1 MGFAVTLKARNGGK
15 KKEEKRAH
23 IRDLFRNIVQKKIA
37 MYKVQVN
44 HNDAIEID
52 PSGISSGEVK
62 VDGKIQQ
69 TNVHQIDHRRISIL
83 LETTS
88 FVAEITD
95 YNETMK
101 EMTIKINNHP
111 YQVHLQDKL
120 DLMLKSLG
128 MDAGQSA
135 KVNVLKAPMPGLVLE
150 VRVKAGDSV
159 KKGDPLLVLEAM
171 KMENILKSPADGII
185 QKVHVQKS
193 AAVEKNQTLINF
205 A

>member
-1 MGFAVTLKARNGGK
+1 
-15 KKEEKRAH
+15 
-23 IRDLFRNIVQKKIA
+23 
-37 MYKVQVN
+37 
-44 HNDAIEID
+44 
-52 PSGISSGEVK
+52 
-62 VDGKIQQ
+62 
-69 TNVHQIDHRRISIL
+69 
-83 LETTS
+83 
-88 FVAEITD
+88 
-95 YNETMK
+95 
-101 EMTIKINNHP
+101 
-111 YQVHLQDKL
+111 
-120 DLMLKSLG
+120 

-150 VRVKAGDSV
+150 VRVKVGDSV

>member
-1 MGFAVTLKARNGGK
+1 
-15 KKEEKRAH
+15 KRGH
-23 IRDLFRNIVQKKIA
+23 IRDLFRNIVQKIIA

-44 HNDAIEID
+44 QNEAMEID
-52 PSGISSGEVK
+52 PGEISNGEVK
-62 VDGKIQQ
+62 VDGKIHQAD
-69 TNVHQIDHRRISIL
+69 VHPIDHRRISIL
-83 LETTS
+83 LERKS
-88 FVAEITD
+88 FVAELTD

-111 YQVHLQDKL
+111 YQVRLQDKL

-128 MDAGQSA
+128 MDAGQSS
-135 KVNVLKAPMPGLVLE
+135 KVNELKAPMPGLVLE
-150 VRVKAGDSV
+150 VRVKVGDTV